1 MTKKLYLCTVNR
13 FKTPMPKTK
22 YQEEAMQF
30 AMNYLDKLLRM
41 EGMVRQNIETNRER
55 IYK

>member
-1 MTKKLYLCTVNR
+1 
-13 FKTPMPKTK
+13 MPKTK

-55 IYK
+55 INK

>member
-1 MTKKLYLCTVNR
+1 
-13 FKTPMPKTK
+13 MPKTK

-41 EGMVRQNIETNRER
+41 EGMVRQNMEAR
-55 IYK
+55 KPKQQ